1 MQTPILMPSLGNEA
15 TEAQVEEWLVDE
27 GAAVEA
33 GAPVVLVTT
42 PKVSMELEAPV
53 AGTLLKQEVEV
64 DDIVE
69 EGQTLGVIESVQE

>member
-27 GAAVEA
+27 GATVEA
-33 GAPVVLVTT
+33 DQPVVLVTT

-53 AGTLLKQEVEV
+53 AGVLVKQQVEV
-64 DDIVE
+64 DDLVE
-69 EGQTLGVIESVQE
+69 EGQALGLIESA